1 MKKTKFLLMTFL
13 LSLFSMVGYAQADLV
28 IQDLNDLKAFRDAVN
43 AGDNF
48 GGKVVELTAD
58 INLAEVENWVP
69 IGDGTLQ
76 GNYGFSGTFEGNG
89 HTISN
94 LKCTNKKYGG
104 LFGRFYGTVQNLT
117 VENVNITT
125 NHWAGGIV
133 AYEDHEKGQLSVNN
147 CTVDGGTITCL
158 VEGEEGSYD
167 NGDKVGGIIGALQ
180 TNDKVTNCTVKNLT
194 IQGYRD
200 VGGIAGYAGNASVV
214 TGNKVTDVTII
225 QDMTK
230 FYGAPDRN
238 TAYENQKNNVGEIV
252 GRDTGTASTEG
263 NVATNTTIKVIPAVA
278 RYNDTTYFTLQDAID
293 AVANVPANEPQTIEM
308 LMDHEIAAQT
318 GVTIASDQ
326 NIVLDLNGFTVKV
339 NVNEE
344 SESQVITNKG
354 TLTITDSSEEGTG
367 TLTNEI
373 AEGVKA
379 DYWGYYGCDYRMNI
393 ITNKGNLT
401 IESGTIENK
410 DKGDTGDSGDSAF
423 AIANDNSEGNATL
436 IVNGGKAIA
445 QYIAVG
451 FLCLSETNENN
462 IQVTGGEIRGG
473 FSGIYTLVSGTEIY
487 QRKGS
492 LTISGGHVY
501 GRYYSFTDDTPQ
513 FRNKANEVFA
523 NIKYEISGGDI
534 ESDGDENF
542 SILCVFDDSFEGFVT
557 GGYFKP
563 NPGDWYSADE
573 RKFIEVEEHNGESG
587 WYTLEINTDNAVA
600 HNIITD
606 KYYTTLADAVADVPA
621 NEPQTIEMLMD
632 HEIAAQ
638 TGVTIASDQNI
649 VLDLN
654 GFTVK
659 VNVNE
664 ESESQVITN
673 KGTLTIT
680 DSSEEGTGT
689 LTNEIAEGVKADY
702 WGYYGCDYRM
712 NIITNKGNL
721 TIESGTIEN
730 KDKGDTGDS
739 GDSAFAIANDNSEGN
754 ATLIVNGG
762 KAIAQY
768 IAVGFL
774 CLSETNENN
783 IQVTG
788 GEIRGGFSGI
798 YTLVSGTEI
807 YQRKGSLT
815 ISGGH
820 VYGRYYSFTDDT
832 PQFRNKAN
840 EVFANIKY
848 EISGGD
854 IESDGDENFSILC
867 VFDDSFEGFVTGGYF
882 KPNPGDWYSA
892 DERKF
897 IEVEEHNGESGW
909 WTLGTFTQ
917 LIIYDQTPSSKW
929 TPYEEL
935 EDYWGQTVDE
945 LTYRREFAENKG
957 TNYQSWF
964 VPFDYTIT
972 EEAAEKFDFYKIH
985 MVAASKDE
993 GVIDNNSEEEVWM
1006 YIYQAPAGTTL
1017 HGNRPYIIKAK
1028 EAGTLYDFV
1037 LKDVYM
1043 MPETDVSTLNVST
1056 SHYNYDFF
1064 GTYHEVHPE
1073 GKWFTLNVDGLLK
1086 WNANQV
1092 RGYRWY
1098 VKPTLK
1104 LGEDEYADI
1113 TFVIVEEGDDTNSVT
1128 KVHGDTKVEMEGI
1141 YTVDGIKLSQPVKG
1155 VNIMK
1160 FSDGSIKKVFIK

>member
-58 INLAEVENWVP
+58 INLAGVENWVP

-76 GNYGFSGTFEGNG
+76 GNYGFSGTFEGND

-94 LKCTNKKYGG
+94 LKCTNQKYGG

-117 VENVNITT
+117 VKNVNITT

-238 TAYENQKNNVGEIV
+238 TAYESQKNNVGEIV

-278 RYNDTTYFTLQDAID
+278 RYNGTTYFTLQDAIN
-293 AVANVPANEPQTIEM
+293 AVADVPANEPQTIEM

-318 GVTIASDQ
+318 GVTIASNQ
-326 NIVLDLNGFTVKV
+326 NIVLDLKGFTVKV

-373 AEGVKA
+373 AEGVNA
-379 DYWGYYGCDYRMNI
+379 AYWGYYGCKYRMNI

-410 DKGDTGDSGDSAF
+410 DKGDTGDSAF

-451 FLCLSETNENN
+451 FQCLSETNENN
-462 IQVTGGEIRGG
+462 ILVTGGEIWGG
-473 FSGIYTLVSGTEIY
+473 FSGIYTLVSGNDIY

-501 GRYYSFTDDTPQ
+501 GGVYSFIDDTQQ
-513 FRNKANEVFA
+513 FRKNANEVFA
-523 NIKYEISGGDI
+523 NIQYAISGGDI
-534 ESDGDENF
+534 ESGGAENF
-542 SILCVFDDSFEGFVT
+542 DILLSYFEDSFKGFVT

-573 RKFIEVEEHNGESG
+573 RIFIEVE
-587 WYTLEINTDNAVA
+587 D
-600 HNIITD
+600 
-606 KYYTTLADAVADVPA
+606 
-621 NEPQTIEMLMD
+621 
-632 HEIAAQ
+632 
-638 TGVTIASDQNI
+638 
-649 VLDLN
+649 
-654 GFTVK
+654 
-659 VNVNE
+659 
-664 ESESQVITN
+664 
-673 KGTLTIT
+673 
-680 DSSEEGTGT
+680 
-689 LTNEIAEGVKADY
+689 
-702 WGYYGCDYRM
+702 
-712 NIITNKGNL
+712 
-721 TIESGTIEN
+721 
-730 KDKGDTGDS
+730 
-739 GDSAFAIANDNSEGN
+739 
-754 ATLIVNGG
+754 
-762 KAIAQY
+762 
-768 IAVGFL
+768 
-774 CLSETNENN
+774 
-783 IQVTG
+783 
-788 GEIRGGFSGI
+788 
-798 YTLVSGTEI
+798 
-807 YQRKGSLT
+807 
-815 ISGGH
+815 
-820 VYGRYYSFTDDT
+820 
-832 PQFRNKAN
+832 
-840 EVFANIKY
+840 
-848 EISGGD
+848 
-854 IESDGDENFSILC
+854 
-867 VFDDSFEGFVTGGYF
+867 
-882 KPNPGDWYSA
+882 
-892 DERKF
+892 
-897 IEVEEHNGESGW
+897 HNGESGW

-917 LIIYDQTPSSKW
+917 LIILDQTPSSKW

-935 EDYWGQTVDE
+935 EDYWEQTVDE

-1104 LGEDEYADI
+1104 PGEDEYADI

>member
-587 WYTLEINTDNAVA
+587 W
-600 HNIITD
+600 
-606 KYYTTLADAVADVPA
+606 
-621 NEPQTIEMLMD
+621 
-632 HEIAAQ
+632 
-638 TGVTIASDQNI
+638 
-649 VLDLN
+649 
-654 GFTVK
+654 
-659 VNVNE
+659 
-664 ESESQVITN
+664 
-673 KGTLTIT
+673 
-680 DSSEEGTGT
+680 
-689 LTNEIAEGVKADY
+689 
-702 WGYYGCDYRM
+702 
-712 NIITNKGNL
+712 
-721 TIESGTIEN
+721 
-730 KDKGDTGDS
+730 
-739 GDSAFAIANDNSEGN
+739 
-754 ATLIVNGG
+754 
-762 KAIAQY
+762 
-768 IAVGFL
+768 
-774 CLSETNENN
+774 
-783 IQVTG
+783 
-788 GEIRGGFSGI
+788 
-798 YTLVSGTEI
+798 
-807 YQRKGSLT
+807 
-815 ISGGH
+815 
-820 VYGRYYSFTDDT
+820 
-832 PQFRNKAN
+832 
-840 EVFANIKY
+840 
-848 EISGGD
+848 
-854 IESDGDENFSILC
+854 
-867 VFDDSFEGFVTGGYF
+867 
-882 KPNPGDWYSA
+882 
-892 DERKF
+892 
-897 IEVEEHNGESGW
+897 